1 MRPMPLKSRVAVAFP
16 EAADDAFGDAFLH
29 LVIERWR
36 DLQVALR
43 RATTL
48 MVVLIAG
55 FLLLASSKHDA
66 GFDLGPLKLTSIAP
80 VLVWAP
86 ALISFVGL
94 EVMTLQHGYW
104 RYEAIVKELMARLHP
119 NVAAAELDLAVAPST
134 VPLWGLPP
142 WERLRTVEADR
153 LSRIRRWVSALVAA
167 LMLAAWIVLVT
178 GAYSWLEGRH
188 PDPTAYWI
196 SLAVTALNVA
206 RGALLSVDEGRAGGM
221 D

>member
-1 MRPMPLKSRVAVAFP
+1 VRPMPLKDRVAVAFP
-16 EAADDAFGDAFLH
+16 EAADDAFSDAFLH
-29 LVIERWR
+29 MVIERWR
-36 DLQVALR
+36 DLQVAQR

-48 MVVLIAG
+48 MVVLVAG

-66 GFDLGPLKLTSIAP
+66 GFDLGPLKLASVAP

-86 ALISFVGL
+86 ALISFAGL
-94 EVMTLQHGYW
+94 EVVTLQLGYW
-104 RYEAIVKELMARLHP
+104 RYEAVVKALMERLHP
-119 NVAAAELDLAVAPST
+119 NVSAAELDLAVAPST

-142 WERLRTVEADR
+142 WERLRTAAPDR
-153 LSRIRRWVSALVAA
+153 LSWIRRRVSALIAA
-167 LMLAAWIVLVT
+167 LMLAAWMILVT

-188 PDPTAYWI
+188 PDPTAYWV

-206 RGALLSVDEGRAGGM
+206 RGGMLVVDEGRAGAL